1 MITPL
6 EAFIISCILFA
17 MILIEIWSEVHNGK
31 NTRRRKK

>member
-1 MITPL
+1 MITSH

-17 MILIEIWSEVHNGK
+17 MTLVKIWMEVHTAK